1 MKTLIILCSMLLA
14 VNSYAEE
21 RIVSVGGNVT
31 EIIYQLDKQSQ
42 LVGTDTTSNYPVE
55 ASKTKKIGYARALSA
70 EGILSLNPSVV
81 FLTKEAGPAV
91 VLKQLREAGVNIVTL
106 PNEYSVAGAA
116 AKVTAVS
123 EYLKVQEQGQ
133 VIINEINDDVQ
144 QAKKIIAKKDKSPK
158 ILFILSRRS
167 GNLLVSGRD
176 TQADGMIKLVGGINP
191 MQEFTSYKPLT
202 PEQIAE
208 VMPDVILLM
217 DRHGEAGKNTVVE
230 SLKAHPVLKL
240 TPAVQNDKIIA
251 MNGSYLLGFGPR
263 MGKAL
268 KDLAEQVYD

>member
-1 MKTLIILCSMLLA
+1 MKTLVTLCMLALA
-14 VNSYAEE
+14 FNSYAKD

-31 EIIYQLDKQSQ
+31 EIIYQLDKQGQ
-42 LVGTDTTSNYPVE
+42 LVGTDTTSNYPAA
-55 ASKTKKIGYARALSA
+55 ASKTEKIGYARALSA

-91 VLKQLREAGVNIVTL
+91 VLKQLKEAGVNIVTL
-106 PNEYSVAGAA
+106 PTEYSVEGAT
-116 AKVTAVS
+116 AKVEAVS
-123 EYLKVQEQGQ
+123 DYLNAKQQGK
-133 VIINEINDDVQ
+133 VIIDEIKRDVE
-144 QAKKIIAKKDKSPK
+144 QAKKIIAKKDKAPK

-176 TQADGMIKLVGGINP
+176 TQADGMIRLVGGVNP

-217 DRHGEAGKNTVVE
+217 NRHGDAGKSKVVE
-230 SLKAHPVLKL
+230 ELRKHPVLKL
-240 TPAVQNDKIIA
+240 TPAVQNNKIIS

-263 MGKAL
+263 VGKAL
-268 KDLAEQVYD
+268 KELAEQLYE